1 MENLAKANSDVKE
14 VNGET
19 TMIEITTKFP
29 GARRALFARYHIG
42 GCSSCTYKDD
52 ETLSQVCERNEIT
65 AIEAAQHI
73 LNSHEE
79 DQKMLIEPLKLKELI
94 DEKRVE
100 IRLIDTRTRE
110 EHEAVKIPGS
120 YFMTQE
126 LQQEVFSQWDRTEGL
141 LIVLYDHTG
150 KSSIDSCAWFVG
162 HEMKNTVAL
171 VGGIDRWSE
180 KIDSSI
186 PRYRLE
192 M

>member
-1 MENLAKANSDVKE
+1 MEDLVKANSDVKE
-14 VNGET
+14 ISGET

-42 GCSSCTYKDD
+42 GCSSCAYKDD

-65 AIEAAQHI
+65 ATEVVQHI
-73 LNSHEE
+73 LNSHDE

-94 DEKRVE
+94 DEERVE
-100 IRLIDTRTRE
+100 IRFIDARTRE

-126 LQQEVFSQWDRTEGL
+126 LQQEVFSQWDRTENL
-141 LIVLYDHTG
+141 LIVLYDHAG

-171 VGGIDRWSE
+171 VGGIDKWSE
-180 KIDSSI
+180 EVDPSI